1 VARLNDDNLVR
12 ARELIALYPVKRSA
26 LIPVLH
32 VLQEQ
37 DGYLSPDGITH
48 VAELFELTAAEVR
61 GTASFY
67 DMFFLEP
74 VGRYLVA
81 VCTNI
86 ACMLAGSYELLEHI
100 EKRLGVS
107 PGGTTADGSFT
118 LEDAECLAL
127 CGNAPCLTVNWR
139 YFGDMTPG
147 RWETLAE
154 DLLAGRL
161 ADEVPPHGTLC
172 RVRRSVGLPAT
183 EAVNNGGTPN
193 GGTPKAG
200 SQQSQVA
207 KGGAKGAAPRRAP
220 AALDSAGREVQLV
233 TSRTTS
239 AVTSTL
245 APGGLPR
252 DDSGDARWPGPNRTT
267 RSSGRGSSALASG

>member
-1 VARLNDDNLVR
+1 MARLNPDNLVR
-12 ARELIALYPVKRSA
+12 ARELIDLYPVKRSA

-37 DGYLSPDGITH
+37 DGYLSPDGVGH
-48 VAELFELTAAEVR
+48 VAELFELTPAEVR

-74 VGRYLVA
+74 VGRYVVA

-86 ACMLAGSYELLEHI
+86 ACMLAGSYELLSHL
-100 EKRLGVS
+100 EKSLGVS
-107 PGGTTADGSFT
+107 PGGTTADRSFT

-139 YFGDMTPG
+139 YFGDMTPA
-147 RWETLAE
+147 RWESLAE

-172 RVRRSVGLPAT
+172 RVRRSVGLPARSAT
-183 EAVNNGGTPN
+183 GNGGAERERSAPA
-193 GGTPKAG
+193 PA
-200 SQQSQVA
+200 A
-207 KGGAKGAAPRRAP
+207 KGAKGAKVVKGATRPLVPRS
-220 AALDSAGREVQLV
+220 ALDGAGREVQLA
-233 TSRTTS
+233 TSRSTA

-245 APGGLPR
+245 TPGGSPPE
-252 DDSGDARWPGPNRTT
+252 GTGEVAR
-267 RSSGRGSSALASG
+267 

>member
-12 ARELIALYPVKRSA
+12 ARDLIALYPVKRSA

-32 VLQEQ
+32 ILQEQ
-37 DGYLSPDGITH
+37 DGYLSADGLAH

-74 VGRYLVA
+74 VGRYVVA

-86 ACMLAGSYELLEHI
+86 ACMLAGSYELLDHI

-107 PGGTTADGSFT
+107 AGGTTADGSFT

-172 RVRRSVGLPAT
+172 RVRRAVGLPA
-183 EAVNNGGTPN
+183 GGPATD
-193 GGTPKAG
+193 
-200 SQQSQVA
+200 
-207 KGGAKGAAPRRAP
+207 GGAATGSGAAGKGSAQGRAKRQPP
-220 AALDSAGREVQLV
+220 AALDSAGHEVQLA
-233 TSRTTS
+233 TSRSS
-239 AVTSTL
+239 AAVGSTL
-245 APGGLPR
+245 APGGSPR
-252 DDSGDARWPGPNRTT
+252 EAAGEREATGEGAR
-267 RSSGRGSSALASG
+267 

>member
-37 DGYLSPDGITH
+37 DGYLSPDGLTH

-74 VGRYLVA
+74 VGRYVVA

-86 ACMLAGSYELLEHI
+86 ACMLAGAYELLDHI
-100 EKRLGVS
+100 EKRLEVS
-107 PGGTTADGSFT
+107 AGGTTADGSFT

-161 ADEVPPHGTLC
+161 ADEVPPHGTLN
-172 RVRRSVGLPAT
+172 RVRRAVGLPANAPPT
-183 EAVNNGGTPN
+183 DGAALTGGQ
-193 GGTPKAG
+193 GKG
-200 SQQSQVA
+200 SA
-207 KGGAKGAAPRRAP
+207 RAGAKRQAP
-220 AALDSAGREVQLV
+220 AALDNAGPLDHAGHAVQLA
-233 TSRTTS
+233 TSRSTA
-239 AVTSTL
+239 AVGSTL
-245 APGGLPR
+245 APGGSPR
-252 DDSGDARWPGPNRTT
+252 EAAGEGEATGDAP
-267 RSSGRGSSALASG
+267 

>member
-32 VLQEQ
+32 LLQEQ
-37 DGYLSPDGITH
+37 DGYLSPDGLAH

-74 VGRYLVA
+74 VGRYVVA

-86 ACMLAGSYELLEHI
+86 ACMLAGAYELLDHI
-100 EKRLGVS
+100 EKRLEVS
-107 PGGTTADGSFT
+107 AGGTTADGSFT

-161 ADEVPPHGTLC
+161 ADEVPPHGTLN
-172 RVRRSVGLPAT
+172 RVRRTVGLPA
-183 EAVNNGGTPN
+183 
-193 GGTPKAG
+193 
-200 SQQSQVA
+200 
-207 KGGAKGAAPRRAP
+207 RAP
-220 AALDSAGREVQLV
+220 ASDGAEVTGSRGKAGAQTSAKRQASSSLDKAGPLDHAGHAVQLA
-233 TSRTTS
+233 TSRSTA
-239 AVTSTL
+239 AVGSIL
-245 APGGLPR
+245 APGGSPR
-252 DDSGDARWPGPNRTT
+252 GTAGDGEATGDAP
-267 RSSGRGSSALASG
+267 

>member
-1 VARLNDDNLVR
+1 VARLNNANLVR

-37 DGYLSPDGITH
+37 DGYLSPDGLAH

-74 VGRYLVA
+74 VGRYVVA

-86 ACMLAGSYELLEHI
+86 ACMLAGSYELLDHI
-100 EKRLGVS
+100 EKRLGIS
-107 PGGTTADGSFT
+107 TGGTTADGSFT

-172 RVRRSVGLPAT
+172 RVRRNVGLPASAPAT
-183 EAVNNGGTPN
+183 NGGAVTAS
-193 GGTPKAG
+193 GG
-200 SQQSQVA
+200 
-207 KGGAKGAAPRRAP
+207 KGAARAGGKRPGP
-220 AALDSAGREVQLV
+220 AAIDRAGQLDHAGHEVQLA
-233 TSRTTS
+233 TSRSTA
-239 AVTSTL
+239 AVGSTL
-245 APGGLPR
+245 APGGSPR
-252 DDSGDARWPGPNRTT
+252 EAAGEGEATGDAP
-267 RSSGRGSSALASG
+267 

>member
-12 ARELIALYPVKRSA
+12 ARELIALYPVERSA

-37 DGYLSPDGITH
+37 DGYLSPDGLAH

-74 VGRYLVA
+74 VGRYVVA

-86 ACMLAGSYELLEHI
+86 ACMLAGSYELLDHI
-100 EKRLGVS
+100 EKRLGIS
-107 PGGTTADGSFT
+107 AGGTTPDGSFT
-118 LEDAECLAL
+118 IEDAECLAL

-161 ADEVPPHGTLC
+161 ADEVPPHGTLN
-172 RVRRSVGLPAT
+172 RVRRAVGLPASLPASDGA
-183 EAVNNGGTPN
+183 AVARSRGKKG
-193 GGTPKAG
+193 A
-200 SQQSQVA
+200 QVA
-207 KGGAKGAAPRRAP
+207 AKRQAP
-220 AALDSAGREVQLV
+220 AALDHAGHEVQLA
-233 TSRTTS
+233 TSRSTA
-239 AVTSTL
+239 AVGSTL
-245 APGGLPR
+245 APGGSPR
-252 DDSGDARWPGPNRTT
+252 EAAGEGEATGDA
-267 RSSGRGSSALASG
+267 S

>member
-1 VARLNDDNLVR
+1 MARLNDDNLVR

-37 DGYLSPDGITH
+37 DGYLSPDGLSH
-48 VAELFELTAAEVR
+48 VAELFDLTAAEVR

-74 VGRYLVA
+74 VGRYVVA

-86 ACMLAGSYELLEHI
+86 ACMLAGAYELLDHI
-100 EKRLGVS
+100 EKRLEIS
-107 PGGTTADGSFT
+107 AGGTTPDGSFT

-172 RVRRSVGLPAT
+172 RVRRAVGLP
-183 EAVNNGGTPN
+183 
-193 GGTPKAG
+193 
-200 SQQSQVA
+200 
-207 KGGAKGAAPRRAP
+207 
-220 AALDSAGREVQLV
+220 
-233 TSRTTS
+233 
-239 AVTSTL
+239 
-245 APGGLPR
+245 
-252 DDSGDARWPGPNRTT
+252 
-267 RSSGRGSSALASG
+267 

>member
-12 ARELIALYPVKRSA
+12 ARELIALYPVERSA

-37 DGYLSPDGITH
+37 DGYLSPDGLAH

-74 VGRYLVA
+74 VGHYVVA

-86 ACMLAGSYELLEHI
+86 ACMLAGSYELLDHI
-100 EKRLGVS
+100 EKRLGIS
-107 PGGTTADGSFT
+107 AGGTTADGSFT

-161 ADEVPPHGTLC
+161 ADEVPPHGTLS
-172 RVRRSVGLPAT
+172 RVRRAVGLPASVPAAAAAADGG
-183 EAVNNGGTPN
+183 AVT
-193 GGTPKAG
+193 G
-200 SQQSQVA
+200 SGSKGA
-207 KGGAKGAAPRRAP
+207 TRGGAKRQAPP
-220 AALDSAGREVQLV
+220 SLDSAGHVDYAGHDVELA
-233 TSRTTS
+233 TSRSTA
-239 AVTSTL
+239 AVGSTL
-245 APGGLPR
+245 APGGSPR
-252 DDSGDARWPGPNRTT
+252 EAGGEREATGEG
-267 RSSGRGSSALASG
+267 GR

>member
-1 VARLNDDNLVR
+1 MARLNDDNLVR
-12 ARELIALYPVKRSA
+12 ARELIALYPVERSA

-37 DGYLSPDGITH
+37 DGYLSPDGLAH
-48 VAELFELTAAEVR
+48 VAELFELKAAEVR

-74 VGRYLVA
+74 VGRYVVA

-86 ACMLAGSYELLEHI
+86 ACMLAGSYELLDHI
-100 EKRLGVS
+100 EKRLGIS
-107 PGGTTADGSFT
+107 AGGTTADGSFT

-161 ADEVPPHGTLC
+161 ADEVPPHGTLS
-172 RVRRSVGLPAT
+172 RVRRAVGLPASVP
-183 EAVNNGGTPN
+183 AADGGA
-193 GGTPKAG
+193 GTG
-200 SQQSQVA
+200 SRSKGA
-207 KGGAKGAAPRRAP
+207 TRGGAKRQAPSS
-220 AALDSAGREVQLV
+220 LDSAGHLDYAGHDVELA
-233 TSRTTS
+233 TSRSTA
-239 AVTSTL
+239 AVGSTL
-245 APGGLPR
+245 APGGSPR
-252 DDSGDARWPGPNRTT
+252 EAGGEREATGEG
-267 RSSGRGSSALASG
+267 GR

>member
-1 VARLNDDNLVR
+1 MARLNDDNLVR

-37 DGYLSPDGITH
+37 DGYLSPDGIAH
-48 VAELFELTAAEVR
+48 VAELFDLTAAEVR

-74 VGRYLVA
+74 VGRYVVA

-86 ACMLAGSYELLEHI
+86 ACMLAGAYELLDHI
-100 EKRLGVS
+100 EKRLGIS
-107 PGGTTADGSFT
+107 AGGTTPDGSFT

-172 RVRRSVGLPAT
+172 RVRRAVGLPAS
-183 EAVNNGGTPN
+183 APAANGGRRPL
-193 GGTPKAG
+193 GGEQGGRSGRRQAAG
-200 SQQSQVA
+200 P
-207 KGGAKGAAPRRAP
+207 GGARQRRPPRPRRAR
-220 AALDSAGREVQLV
+220 SATGYLPLHRCGGQHPR
-233 TSRTTS
+233 SR
-239 AVTSTL
+239 
-245 APGGLPR
+245 R
-252 DDSGDARWPGPNRTT
+252 
-267 RSSGRGSSALASG
+267 LAS

>member
-37 DGYLSPDGITH
+37 DGYLSPDGIAH

-183 EAVNNGGTPN
+183 EAVSNGGAAKARPAQAQ
-193 GGTPKAG
+193 GTKAGAKAG
-200 SQQSQVA
+200 SPQRVP
-207 KGGAKGAAPRRAP
+207 G
-220 AALDSAGREVQLV
+220 ALDSAGREVQLV
-233 TSRTTS
+233 ASRTTA

-245 APGGLPR
+245 APGGSPR
-252 DDSGDARWPGPNRTT
+252 DDSGEDAR
-267 RSSGRGSSALASG
+267 

>member
-32 VLQEQ
+32 LLQEQ
-37 DGYLSPDGITH
+37 DGYLSPDGLAH

-74 VGRYLVA
+74 VGRYVVA

-86 ACMLAGSYELLEHI
+86 ACMLGGAYELLDHI

-107 PGGTTADGSFT
+107 AGGTTADGSFT

-172 RVRRSVGLPAT
+172 RVRRTVGLPAS
-183 EAVNNGGTPN
+183 APAGDAASKGRAAPS
-193 GGTPKAG
+193 KAG
-200 SQQSQVA
+200 PQTGTRQRV
-207 KGGAKGAAPRRAP
+207 P
-220 AALDSAGREVQLV
+220 ASLDYAGHEVELA
-233 TSRTTS
+233 TSRSTA
-239 AVTSTL
+239 AVGSTL
-245 APGGLPR
+245 APGGSPR
-252 DDSGDARWPGPNRTT
+252 EPSGEGEATRKEAR
-267 RSSGRGSSALASG
+267 